1 VRVADQE
8 TALRHSPLTALRRL
22 EAGARWRNSRIN
34 HDGRCR
40 VLGHFF
46 SGYFRLRGWRPIEW
60 VGSLCVRLLHTT
72 KATGMAR
79 HNGKYISYL
88 RVSTAKQE
96 QSGLG
101 LEGQRAAVE
110 TWLNGGNWQLVEEVV
125 EVESGKSHRPAAPAP
140 NFSERLHHGLRFVDE
155 RTAGPGWKRRNV
167 RVG

>member
-1 VRVADQE
+1 
-8 TALRHSPLTALRRL
+8 
-22 EAGARWRNSRIN
+22 
-34 HDGRCR
+34 
-40 VLGHFF
+40 
-46 SGYFRLRGWRPIEW
+46 
-60 VGSLCVRLLHTT
+60 
-72 KATGMAR
+72 MAR